1 MQRLSVPS
9 KRYFKYL
16 DCADTMGINKVNK
29 TKVTNLKRASKCLT
43 SFLHTERYSY
53 SSSVPIEVHS
63 LHSKFL
69 TTINYFTE
77 IFTKVM
83 TMLMLSA
90 MVLVG
95 TGFAED
101 DFRIF
106 VVSPL
111 EGPISNRQIFL
122 PFTGLARGG
131 RQQVFPGGG
140 NQIVFLA
147 FMLFISITQVD

>member
-1 MQRLSVPS
+1 
-9 KRYFKYL
+9 
-16 DCADTMGINKVNK
+16 
-29 TKVTNLKRASKCLT
+29 
-43 SFLHTERYSY
+43 
-53 SSSVPIEVHS
+53 
-63 LHSKFL
+63 
-69 TTINYFTE
+69 
-77 IFTKVM
+77 M

-90 MVLVG
+90 MVLVS

-111 EGPISNRQIFL
+111 EGPISNQQIFL

-140 NQIVFLA
+140 NKIVFLA